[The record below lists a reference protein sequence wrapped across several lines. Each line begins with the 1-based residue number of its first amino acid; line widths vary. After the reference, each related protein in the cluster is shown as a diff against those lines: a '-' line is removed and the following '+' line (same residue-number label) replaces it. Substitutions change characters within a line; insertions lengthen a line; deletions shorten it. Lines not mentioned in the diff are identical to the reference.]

1 MVEQKQWTSSGNTPY
16 SPARFRTIPTDPMPT
31 TFYRFLVLSVLALTG
46 FATLAASAAPAP
58 ADAPST
64 MRDAYGSSLLVV
76 GGDLLVGET
85 SGFSNTGMVHVLRR
99 NDRGSWDVVQTLTS
113 PDASIGDRFGSM
125 TAESGGLLAVAS
137 SGALGGQ
144 GAVYLYRHDGSSW
157 AFEARL
163 TTDTSQGDGFG
174 SSVVVLDGRV
184 VVSAP
189 GSMGGA
195 GRLHVFSGDADWQET
210 DVIASNDDA
219 EGMRF
224 GSSMAL
230 AGDQLAVGAPGAAD
244 GAGRIEFFRTA
255 DLSAAGAISAAEGQE
270 EARLG
275 TGLFAHS
282 NHLFSANPRA
292 NRGAGSVAVYRMR
305 NGDWSFDRELTPDD
319 TEARAFFGSA
329 LAGSEDEIWIA
340 APLANQASGA
350 VYRFDAGSLKPLG
363 ELTHELEG
371 GRTGFG
377 GAVAVGNS
385 VAAIG
390 MPGHD
395 YGLGSAVVYE
405 RNGSDWTKIA
415 AYNRPVADLPS
426 LTDNPRECEDGSA
439 GEFQCQNVDMVSFI
453 SLKDLRMNRGVR
465 LNDVWGWT
473 DSETGKEYGLIGH
486 MEAMVFVDVTDAANP
501 VVLGELPR
509 TEGSPGSTWRDM
521 KVFKDH
527 AFIVADGA
535 GEHGMQV
542 FDLRRLR
549 DWPGEFQT
557 YAPDFL
563 YTGIA
568 SSHNIVINEESGYA
582 YAVGNSSGGE
592 TCGGALH
599 MIDINDP
606 KNPSFVGCFNDPETG
621 NNGSGATHDA
631 QCVTYQGPD
640 AEHRGKEICVGSNG
654 TAISIADVTD
664 KDNPVAISQGS
675 YPNSAYVHQGWFTED
690 HRYFYQ
696 NDEADELNGM
706 AEATRTMIWD
716 LTDLDEPEMIAEYF
730 GDSNSTDHNL
740 YVKGDYMYQTNNAS
754 GLRIIDIRDR
764 ANPVEVGFFDTTPN
778 NLNVAGFD
786 GTWSSYPYFESGNI
800 LVNSRREGLFIL
812 KKRELDL

>member
-1 MVEQKQWTSSGNTPY
+1 MARISALLSLLILTAVPGLAGSS
-16 SPARFRTIPTDPMPT
+16 
-31 TFYRFLVLSVLALTG
+31 
-46 FATLAASAAPAP
+46 ATLEPTAV
-58 ADAPST
+58 
-64 MRDAYGSSLLVV
+64 RDAYGSSLLMV
-76 GGDLLVGET
+76 GDALLVGET
-85 SGFSNTGMVHVLRR
+85 SGFSTTGMVHVLRR

-113 PDASIGDRFGSM
+113 PDAAISDRFGM
-125 TAESGGLLAVAS
+125 ATAHEGGILAVAS
-137 SGALGGQ
+137 PGALDGR
-144 GAVYLYRHDGSSW
+144 GAVYVYRQETDGSWSY
-157 AFEARL
+157 EARL
-163 TTDTSQGDGFG
+163 TADAVQSDGFG
-174 SSVVVLDGRV
+174 SAITVADGHV
-184 VVSAP
+184 FAAAP
-189 GSMGGA
+189 GSHDGA
-195 GRLHVFSGDADWQET
+195 GRVHVFSADGQWTESATLQSP
-210 DVIASNDDA
+210 ADA
-219 EGMRF
+219 EGIRF
-224 GSSMAL
+224 GSAL
-230 AGDQLAVGAPGAAD
+230 AAINGMLAVGAPGAD
-244 GAGRIEFFRTA
+244 DNGGRIDFFDLSNLSASGAITA
-255 DLSAAGAISAAEGQE
+255 DEAQQD
-270 EARLG
+270 ARLG
-275 TGLFAHS
+275 TSLLVSGQHVLA
-282 NHLFSANPRA
+282 ANPRA
-292 NRGAGSVAVYRMR
+292 ERGMGSVYIYRQ
-305 NGDWSFDRELTPDD
+305 DD
-319 TEARAFFGSA
+319 EGWHMQQMLASPSEGSRAFFGASMA
-329 LAGSEDEIWIA
+329 ASESEVWIA
-340 APLANQASGA
+340 APLAADAAGMI
-350 VYRFDAGSLKPLG
+350 YRFDASTFKQLG
-363 ELTHELEG
+363 EIANDQG
-371 GRTGFG
+371 VGRSGFG
-377 GAVAVGNS
+377 SAVAVGAEA
-385 VAAIG
+385 AAIG
-390 MPGHD
+390 MPGND
-395 YGLGSAVVYE
+395 YGLGSAAVFEWQEGAWV
-405 RNGSDWTKIA
+405 KIA

-426 LTDNPRECEDGSA
+426 VTDNPIECSE
-439 GEFQCQNVDMVSFI
+439 GEADEFACQNVDMVSFI

-486 MEAMVFVDVTDAANP
+486 MEAMVFVDVSDATNP

-527 AFIVADGA
+527 AFVVADGA
-535 GEHGMQV
+535 GQHGMQI

-549 DWPGEFQT
+549 DWPGTFQT
-557 YAPDFL
+557 YEPDVH

-568 SSHNIVINEESGYA
+568 SSHNIVINEASGYA

-599 MIDINDP
+599 MIDINEP
-606 KNPSFVGCFNDPETG
+606 KNPQFVGCFNDPKTG

-631 QCVTYQGPD
+631 QCVTYEGPD

-664 KDNPVAISQGS
+664 KNNPIAISQGT
-675 YPNSAYVHQGWFTED
+675 YPNSAYVHQGWFTD
-690 HRYFYQ
+690 DQRFFYQ

-706 AEATRTMIWD
+706 AAATRTMIWD

-764 ANPVEVGFFDTTPN
+764 ANPVEIGYFDTTPN

>member
-1 MVEQKQWTSSGNTPY
+1 MYRIPVILTLILLVAPPSS
-16 SPARFRTIPTDPMPT
+16 ARSSLSFEIP
-31 TFYRFLVLSVLALTG
+31 VV
-46 FATLAASAAPAP
+46 
-58 ADAPST
+58 
-64 MRDAYGSSLLVV
+64 RDAYGSSLLMV
-76 GGDLLVGET
+76 GDDLLVGET

-99 NDRGSWDVVQTLTS
+99 NERGSWDVVQTLAS
-113 PDASIGDRFGSM
+113 PDAAISDRFGM
-125 TAESGGLLAVAS
+125 ATAYDDGILAVAS
-137 SGALGGQ
+137 PGALEGR
-144 GAVYLYRHDGSSW
+144 GAVYVFKQGMDGNW
-157 AFEARL
+157 AFETRL
-163 TTDTSQGDGFG
+163 TTDTMQGDGFG
-174 SSVVVLDGRV
+174 GAVAVAEGHVFVAAS
-184 VVSAP
+184 
-189 GSMGGA
+189 GSYEGA
-195 GRLHVFSGDADWQET
+195 GRVHVFSAEET
-210 DVIASNDDA
+210 WNETAMLQSPADA
-219 EGMRF
+219 EGVRF
-224 GSSMAL
+224 GSSL
-230 AGDQLAVGAPGAAD
+230 AVMDAMLVVGAPGAD
-244 GAGRIEFFRTA
+244 DNSGRIDFFHLS
-255 DLSAAGAISAAEGQE
+255 DLSVSRVLTAREDQQD
-270 EARLG
+270 ARLG
-275 TGLFAHS
+275 TSLLVSGQ
-282 NHLFSANPRA
+282 HLLTANPRA
-292 NRGAGSVAVYRMR
+292 ERGMGRVSVYRQHADQWHLEQTLASPSE
-305 NGDWSFDRELTPDD
+305 GS
-319 TEARAFFGSA
+319 RAFFGAAMAASA
-329 LAGSEDEIWIA
+329 DEVWIS
-340 APLANQASGA
+340 APLAADASGM
-350 VYRFDAGSLKPLG
+350 VYRFNANSFEPLG
-363 ELTHELEG
+363 TITNDREG

-377 GAVAVGNS
+377 SAVAVGAGA
-385 VAAIG
+385 AAIG
-390 MPGHD
+390 MPGND
-395 YGLGSAVVYE
+395 YGLGSAAVFE
-405 RNGSDWTKIA
+405 WQGGDWVKIA

-426 LTDNPRECEDGSA
+426 MTDSPVSCEDGTA
-439 GEFQCQNVDMVSFI
+439 DGFACENVDMVSFI

-473 DSETGKEYGLIGH
+473 DSETGREYGLIGH

-527 AFIVADGA
+527 AFVVADGA
-535 GEHGMQV
+535 GQHGMQI

-557 YAPDFL
+557 YGPDVH

-599 MIDINDP
+599 MIDINEP
-606 KNPSFVGCFNDPETG
+606 KNPQFVGCFNDPKTG

-631 QCVTYQGPD
+631 QCVNYQGPD

-664 KDNPVAISQGS
+664 KEQPIAISQGT
-675 YPNSAYVHQGWFTED
+675 YPNSAYVHQGWFTDD

-754 GLRIIDIRDR
+754 GLRIIDIQDR
-764 ANPVEVGFFDTTPN
+764 ANPVEVGYFDTTPN

-786 GTWSSYPYFESGNI
+786 GTWSSFPYFESGNI

>member
-1 MVEQKQWTSSGNTPY
+1 MARLLSALFFLLLVSSP
-16 SPARFRTIPTDPMPT
+16 
-31 TFYRFLVLSVLALTG
+31 VLASESTDSD
-46 FATLAASAAPAP
+46 AAA
-58 ADAPST
+58 
-64 MRDAYGSSLLVV
+64 MRDAYGSSLLMI
-76 GGDLLVGET
+76 GDDLVVGET
-85 SGFSNTGMVHVLRR
+85 SGFSNTGIVHVLRR
-99 NDRGSWDVVQTLTS
+99 NDRGSWDVIQTLTS
-113 PDASIGDRFGSM
+113 PDATISDRFGM
-125 TAESGGLLAVAS
+125 ATAHAGGMLAVAS
-137 SGALGGQ
+137 PGALQGR
-144 GAVYLYRHDGSSW
+144 GAVYVFTEDMAGQWEL
-157 AFEARL
+157 AARL
-163 TTDTSQGDGFG
+163 TTDASQGDGFG
-174 SSVVVLDGRV
+174 GALAVANGHVFVAAAGGFNGSGRV
-184 VVSAP
+184 
-189 GSMGGA
+189 
-195 GRLHVFSGDADWQET
+195 HVFSAADDWAET
-210 DVIASNDDA
+210 TALMSPADA
-219 EGMRF
+219 EGIRF
-224 GSSMAL
+224 GSSMTVS
-230 AGDQLAVGAPGAAD
+230 GSTLAVGSPGAHD
-244 GAGRIEFFRTA
+244 NGGRVDFFSLT
-255 DLSAAGAISAAEGQE
+255 DLSAAGSIEPTDEQE
-270 EARLG
+270 NARLG
-275 TGLFAHS
+275 TALFAS
-282 NHLFSANPRA
+282 GDLLLLANPRA
-292 NRGAGSVAVYRMR
+292 ERGMGSVHVYRQ
-305 NGDWSFDRELTPDD
+305 REDSWRLNRTLESPS
-319 TEARAFFGSA
+319 EGSRAFFGA
-329 LAGSEDEIWIA
+329 AMAGSDQEIWIS
-340 APLANQASGA
+340 APLANDASGV
-350 VYRFDAGSLKPLG
+350 VYRFDAGSFKQIG
-363 ELTHELEG
+363 ELTNDLEG

-377 GAVAVGNS
+377 GAIAVGAQ
-385 VAAIG
+385 AAAVG

-405 RNGSDWTKIA
+405 RDGNSWAKIA

-426 LTDNPRECEDGSA
+426 MTDSPVECSEGEA
-439 GEFQCQNVDMVSFI
+439 GEFACQNVDMVSFI

-473 DSETGKEYGLIGH
+473 DSETGREYGLIGH

-527 AFIVADGA
+527 AFVVADGA
-535 GEHGMQV
+535 QQHGMQI

-549 DWPGEFQT
+549 DWPGEFQV
-557 YAPDFL
+557 YEPDVL

-568 SSHNIVINEESGYA
+568 SSHNIVINENTGYA

-599 MIDINDP
+599 MIDINEP
-606 KNPSFVGCFNDPETG
+606 KNPTFVGCFNDPETG

-631 QCVTYQGPD
+631 QCVVYDGPD
-640 AEHRGKEICVGSNG
+640 AEHRGKEVCVGSNG

-664 KDNPVAISQGS
+664 KDNPIPISQGT
-675 YPNSAYVHQGWFTED
+675 YPNSAYVHQGWFTDD

-706 AEATRTMIWD
+706 AESTRTMIWD

-730 GDSNSTDHNL
+730 GESNSTDHNL

-812 KKRELDL
+812 KKRQLDL

>member
-1 MVEQKQWTSSGNTPY
+1 MSTQTLFTCD
-16 SPARFRTIPTDPMPT
+16 ARSVIATL
-31 TFYRFLVLSVLALTG
+31 LVLLLVMFPAFTSANSSVS
-46 FATLAASAAPAP
+46 SAE
-58 ADAPST
+58 
-64 MRDAYGSSLLVV
+64 MRDAYGSTLLVAN
-76 GGDLLVGET
+76 GDLIVGET
-85 SGFSNTGMVHVLRR
+85 SGFSNSGMVHVLRK
-99 NDRGSWDVVQTLTS
+99 NDRGSWDVIQTMTS
-113 PDASIGDRFGSM
+113 PDAAIGDRFGLYMAS
-125 TAESGGLLAVAS
+125 ADGILAIS
-137 SGALGGQ
+137 SPGALEGR
-144 GAVYLYRHDGSSW
+144 GAVYVFRADEAGQWSY
-157 AFEARL
+157 EARL
-163 TTDTSQGDGFG
+163 LTDAVQADGYG
-174 SSVVVLDGRV
+174 SSVLAHGDRVLVG
-184 VVSAP
+184 AP
-189 GSMGGA
+189 GSMNGA
-195 GRLHVFSGDADWQET
+195 GRVHVFEGAASWQET
-210 DVIASNDDA
+210 AVLMSSEDT
-219 EGMRF
+219 EGARY
-224 GSSMAL
+224 GLAL
-230 AGDQLAVGAPGAAD
+230 AMIGDHIAVGAPGAND
-244 GAGRIEFFRTA
+244 SAGMIELLNAA
-255 DLSAAGAISAAEGQE
+255 DLSAAGSIEPGEGQE

-275 TGLFAHS
+275 NALFA
-282 NHLFSANPRA
+282 NGDFLFSSNPRA
-292 NRGAGSVAVYRMR
+292 QRGAGMVSVYRTQ
-305 NGDWSFDRELTPDD
+305 GDSWELVEEIMPY
-319 TEARAFFGSA
+319 EEGGRAFFGA
-329 LAGSEDEIWIA
+329 AMAGSADEVWIA
-340 APLANQASGA
+340 APLANEFSGA
-350 VYRFDAGSLKPLG
+350 VYRFDADTFDELG
-363 ELTHELEG
+363 VMTNELEG

-377 GAVAVGNS
+377 SAVALGAG

-405 RNGSDWTKIA
+405 PDGDGWKKIS

-426 LTDNPRECEDGSA
+426 LTDSPVECKEGMADDFACS
-439 GEFQCQNVDMVSFI
+439 NVDMVSFI

-473 DSETGKEYGLIGH
+473 DSETGREYGLIGH

-527 AFIVADGA
+527 AFVVADGA
-535 GEHGMQV
+535 GQHGMQV

-549 DWPGEFQT
+549 DWPGEFQV
-557 YAPDFL
+557 YEPDFL

-599 MIDINDP
+599 MIDINEP
-606 KNPSFVGCFNDPETG
+606 KTPTFVGCFNDPKTG
-621 NNGSGATHDA
+621 SNGSGATHDA
-631 QCVTYQGPD
+631 QCVTYAGPD
-640 AEHRGKEICVGSNG
+640 VEHRGKEICVGSNG
-654 TAISIADVTD
+654 TAISVADVTD
-664 KDNPVAISQGS
+664 KDSPIAISQGT
-675 YPNSAYVHQGWFTED
+675 YPNSAYVHQGWFTDD

-764 ANPVEVGFFDTTPN
+764 ANPVEVAYFDTTPN

-786 GTWSSYPYFESGNI
+786 GTWSSFPYFESGNI

>member
-1 MVEQKQWTSSGNTPY
+1 MDTP
-16 SPARFRTIPTDPMPT
+16 SPIPEINILTEPMARLTA
-31 TFYRFLVLSVLALTG
+31 VLSLFVLLTLP
-46 FATLAASAAPAP
+46 TSAASSPSSDAPAL
-58 ADAPST
+58 
-64 MRDAYGSSLLVV
+64 RDAYGSSLLMV
-76 GGDLLVGET
+76 GDDLLVGET

-113 PDASIGDRFGSM
+113 PDAAISDRFGMS
-125 TAESGGLLAVAS
+125 TAQDGDILAVS
-137 SGALGGQ
+137 SPGALEGR
-144 GAVYLYRHDGSSW
+144 GAVYVFTKGMDGGWTYAS
-157 AFEARL
+157 RL
-163 TTDTSQGDGFG
+163 TTDTAQGDGFG
-174 SSVVVLDGRV
+174 SAIAVADGHV
-184 VVSAP
+184 FVAAS
-189 GSMGGA
+189 GSYEGA
-195 GRLHVFSGDADWQET
+195 GRVHVFSGSDNWAET
-210 DVIASNDDA
+210 SVLSSPADA
-219 EGMRF
+219 EGIRF
-224 GSSMAL
+224 GSSLTVMDGSL
-230 AGDQLAVGAPGAAD
+230 VVGAPGAD
-244 GAGRIEFFRTA
+244 DNSGRIDFFR
-255 DLSAAGAISAAEGQE
+255 LSDFMASGAIVATSEQQD
-270 EARLG
+270 ARLG
-275 TGLFAHS
+275 TSLQVAGERL
-282 NHLFSANPRA
+282 LTANPRA
-292 NRGAGSVAVYRMR
+292 ERGMGHVLVYRQR
-305 NGDWSFDRELTPDD
+305 GGDWSVERTLASQSEGG
-319 TEARAFFGSA
+319 RAFFGA
-329 LAGSEDEIWIA
+329 AMAASEDEVWIS
-340 APLANQASGA
+340 APLDADANGV
-350 VYRFDAGSLKPLG
+350 VYRFDADSFKLLG
-363 ELTHELEG
+363 EITNDLEG

-377 GAVAVGNS
+377 SAVAVGAGA
-385 VAAIG
+385 AAIG
-390 MPGHD
+390 MPGND
-395 YGLGSAVVYE
+395 YGLGSAAVFEWQGGAWV
-405 RNGSDWTKIA
+405 KIA

-426 LTDNPRECEDGSA
+426 MTDSPVECEDGEA
-439 GEFQCQNVDMVSFI
+439 DEFACQNVDMVSFI

-473 DSETGKEYGLIGH
+473 DSETGREYGLIGH

-527 AFIVADGA
+527 AFVVADGA
-535 GEHGMQV
+535 QQHGMQV

-549 DWPGEFQT
+549 DWPGEFQV
-557 YAPDFL
+557 YEPDVL

-568 SSHNIVINEESGYA
+568 SSHNIVINEVTGYA

-599 MIDINDP
+599 MIDINEP
-606 KNPSFVGCFNDPETG
+606 KNPTFVGCFNDPETG

-631 QCVTYQGPD
+631 QCVVYDGPD

-664 KDNPVAISQGS
+664 KENPIAISQGT
-675 YPNSAYVHQGWFTED
+675 YPNSAYVHQGWFTDD

-764 ANPVEVGFFDTTPN
+764 ANPVEVGYFDTTPS